1 MGYRH
6 YLYAV
11 PKKQVA
17 EIQACKTNEDWC
29 NFAEKHGYKV
39 DLDCRD
45 DGSGC
50 VFPYQIGSSIYE
62 LGNRAE
68 IGFKLESERPSLF
81 TSEELKER
89 YSDDG
94 FALLTKDDFKAIIEA
109 YRQKIIA
116 WLESLL
122 NPNESR
128 IDSNKLS
135 KEERKHLE
143 WEYEIKDKL
152 DSWSGKYFG
161 GILPID
167 LDESRER
174 ITGDWSYE
182 YAIFELV
189 RVYKVFD
196 WENNDLVLVGW

>member
-6 YLYAV
+6 YLYAI

-39 DLDCRD
+39 DRNCRD

-50 VFPYQIGSSIYE
+50 VFPYQIGSAIYE
-62 LGNRAE
+62 LGKRSE
-68 IGFKLESERPSLF
+68 IGFELESERPSLF

-94 FALLTKDDFKAIIEA
+94 FALLTKDDFKAIIED
-109 YRQKIIA
+109 YRQKIVE
-116 WLESLL
+116 WLQSLL
-122 NPNESR
+122 SV
-128 IDSNKLS
+128 D
-135 KEERKHLE
+135 ERSCFSDE
-143 WEYEIKDKL
+143 PIKKQYQFETLQDKL
-152 DSWSGKYFG
+152 DAWSGKYF

-189 RVYKVFD
+189 RAYKVFD

>member
-29 NFAEKHGYKV
+29 NFAENYGYKV
-39 DLDCRD
+39 DRGCCD
-45 DGSGC
+45 DGSRC
-50 VFPYQIGSSIYE
+50 IFPYKIGTKLYE
-62 LGNRAE
+62 LGKYSE

-94 FALLTKDDFKAIIEA
+94 FALLTKDDFKAVIEA
-109 YRQKIIA
+109 YRQKIIF
-116 WLESLL
+116 WLNGLL
-122 NPNESR
+122 NVDER
-128 IDSNKLS
+128 ICFSEELT
-135 KEERKHLE
+135 KEQYQFEELKR
-143 WEYEIKDKL
+143 EIQDKI

-161 GILPID
+161 ISPID

-189 RVYKVFD
+189 RVYKAFD
-196 WENNDLVLVGW
+196 WENDDLVLVGW

>member
-6 YLYAV
+6 YLYAI

-17 EIQACKTNEDWC
+17 EIQLCKTNDDWC
-29 NFAEKHGYKV
+29 NFAENYGYKV
-39 DLDCRD
+39 NRD
-45 DGSGC
+45 YCGDRSGW
-50 VFPYQIGSSIYE
+50 VSPHKIGTE
-62 LGNRAE
+62 LYGLGKYSE

-94 FALLTKDDFKAIIEA
+94 FALLTKDDFKTVIEA
-109 YRQKIIA
+109 YRQKIVD
-116 WLESLL
+116 WLQSLL

-128 IDSNKLS
+128 IVSTKLS

>member
-17 EIQACKTNEDWC
+17 EIRTCKTIKDWID
-29 NFAEKHGYKV
+29 FAKRHGYRY
-39 DLDCRD
+39 DED
-45 DGSGC
+45 DEW
-50 VFPYQIGSSIYE
+50 FPPYRVGKELYE
-62 LGNRAE
+62 LGKYSE

-94 FALLTKDDFKAIIEA
+94 FSLLTKDDFKAVIEE
-109 YRQKIIA
+109 YRQKIIN

-122 NPNESR
+122 NVDER
-128 IDSNKLS
+128 ICFSEELT
-135 KEERKHLE
+135 KEQYQFETLKQE
-143 WEYEIKDKL
+143 VQDKI

-161 GILPID
+161 ISPID

-189 RVYKVFD
+189 RLYKIFD
-196 WENNDLVLVGW
+196 WGNDDLVLVGW

>member
-17 EIQACKTNEDWC
+17 EIQACKTNDDLC
-29 NFAEKHGYKV
+29 KFAENYGYEV
-39 DLDCRD
+39 SRD
-45 DGSGC
+45 YFDDRSGY
-50 VFPYQIGSSIYE
+50 VFLYKIGKELYE
-62 LGNRAE
+62 LGKYSE
-68 IGFKLESERPSLF
+68 IGFKLESERPSPF

-94 FALLTKDDFKAIIEA
+94 FALLTKDDFKSVIEF

-122 NPNESR
+122 NPDESR
-128 IDSNKLS
+128 IDANKLS

-152 DSWSGKYFG
+152 EKWSGKYFG
-161 GILPID
+161 ISPID

-189 RVYKVFD
+189 RLYKAFD
-196 WENNDLVLVGW
+196 WENDDLVLVGW

>member
-6 YLYAV
+6 YLYAI

-29 NFAEKHGYKV
+29 NFAESYGYKV
-39 DLDCRD
+39 DRDCRD

-62 LGNRAE
+62 LGKHSE
-68 IGFKLESERPSLF
+68 IGFKLKSERPSLF

-109 YRQKIIA
+109 YRQKIIE
-116 WLESLL
+116 WFQNLL
-122 NPNESR
+122 NPDRSP
-128 IDSNKLS
+128 ITSNKLS
-135 KEERKHLE
+135 KEERKRLE
-143 WEYEIKDKL
+143 WEYEIRDKL
-152 DSWSGKYFG
+152 DAWSGKYFG
-161 GILPID
+161 ISPID

-189 RVYKVFD
+189 RVYKAFD
-196 WENNDLVLVGW
+196 WENDELVLVGW

>member
-29 NFAEKHGYKV
+29 NFAEKNGYKV
-39 DLDCRD
+39 DRDCCD
-45 DGSGC
+45 DGSGWLS
-50 VFPYQIGSSIYE
+50 PYKIGTELYE
-62 LGNRAE
+62 LGKYSE

-81 TSEELKER
+81 TSEELKKR

-161 GILPID
+161 TLPID

>member
-6 YLYAV
+6 YLYAI

-17 EIQACKTNEDWC
+17 EIQACKTANDLTE
-29 NFAEKHGYKV
+29 FAKRHNYPYDK
-39 DLDCRD
+39 D
-45 DGSGC
+45 DGWLSL
-50 VFPYQIGSSIYE
+50 YKIGKELYE
-62 LGNRAE
+62 LGKYSE
-68 IGFKLESERPSLF
+68 IGFKLESERPSVF

-94 FALLTKDDFKAIIEA
+94 FTLLTKDDFKSVIEA
-109 YRQKIIA
+109 DRQKIVD
-116 WLESLL
+116 WLQSLL
-122 NPNESR
+122 NPDKSQVTAPN
-128 IDSNKLS
+128 LS

-143 WEYEIKDKL
+143 WKYEIEDKL
-152 DSWSGKYFG
+152 DKWSGKYFG
-161 GILPID
+161 ISPID

-189 RVYKVFD
+189 RVYKAFD
-196 WENNDLVLVGW
+196 WENDELVLIGW